1 MNARSIPLI
10 HLVELV
16 DQTHPPVCKHQRP
29 PLQRPFLG
37 HRVLVHPCC
46 QAHSTSSLPRGVHC
60 SRGYFFEVFE
70 ELTFGRA
77 RVTKQEHIDIT
88 ADTVL
93 VVDVFFDPGKE
104 GEEEGELDLLV
115 AVDGGGEG
123 AEEGREGG
131 REG

>member
-1 MNARSIPLI
+1 
-10 HLVELV
+10 
-16 DQTHPPVCKHQRP
+16 
-29 PLQRPFLG
+29 
-37 HRVLVHPCC
+37 
-46 QAHSTSSLPRGVHC
+46 
-60 SRGYFFEVFE
+60 
-70 ELTFGRA
+70 LTFGRA